1 MQAVATKLIDVTE
14 TSASK
19 IAQQWFADV
28 RKNPRTPSYHGI
40 AEDLAIPQAIDFY
53 TKFRAVFA
61 ARNPFEEAKRVYAR
75 YADESYRNGIP
86 LHEAIYAL
94 TLMRRH
100 IWLYAEFQALFLS
113 AVEQQQAVESLN
125 RTILL
130 FDYATYVITDRYQE
144 LMKAE
149 LDRRLSAL
157 RALGMEEAFTGS
169 KVGIM
174 ACLVV
179 ACAFLTYYYHAVMA
193 SGVIFT
199 HLFYIP
205 VVLAGIWWRKKGIV
219 VSVLLGLV
227 LIVSHLVFM
236 RGVALTDDMIRA
248 VMFIV
253 VSSVVALLAEGY
265 SRIGVFSPMAAPLA
279 GAARKS

>member
-14 TSASK
+14 ANAEK
-19 IAQQWFADV
+19 IARQWFADV
-28 RKNPRTPSYHGI
+28 RKNPKTPSYHNLS
-40 AEDLAIPQAIDFY
+40 EDRAIPQAVDFY
-53 TKFRAVFA
+53 QKFRGVFA
-61 ARNPFEEAKRVYAR
+61 AKSPFEEARRVYTK
-75 YADESYRNGIP
+75 YADESYRFGIP

-100 IWLYAEFQALFLS
+100 IWLYAEFQALFVS

-144 LMKAE
+144 LMKGE
-149 LDRRLSAL
+149 IDRQVSAL
-157 RALGMEEAFTGS
+157 RALGMEESFTGS

-174 ACLVV
+174 ACLMV
-179 ACAFLTYYYHAVMA
+179 ACGFLTYYYHAVMA

-205 VVLAGIWWRKKGIV
+205 IVLAGIWWRKKGIA
-219 VSVLLGLV
+219 VSVLLGLI
-227 LIVSHLVFM
+227 LIGSHLIFM
-236 RGVALTDDMIRA
+236 KGVPLTDDLIRA
-248 VMFIV
+248 IMFVV
-253 VSSVVALLAEGY
+253 VSSVVALLAEG
-265 SRIGVFSPMAAPLA
+265 FSKIEVLYRSAPQA
-279 GAARKS
+279 GTAVET

>member
-14 TSASK
+14 TNAEK
-19 IAQQWFADV
+19 IARQWFADV
-28 RKNPRTPSYHGI
+28 RKNPKTPSYHTI
-40 AEDLAIPQAIDFY
+40 AEDKAIPQAVDFY

-61 ARNPFEEAKRVYAR
+61 AKSPFEEARRVYAK

-100 IWLYAEFQALFLS
+100 IWLYAEFQALFIS

-130 FDYATYVITDRYQE
+130 FDYATYVISDRYQE
-144 LMKAE
+144 LMKGE
-149 LDRRLSAL
+149 VDKQLMAL
-157 RALGMEEAFTGS
+157 RALGMEESFTGS

-174 ACLVV
+174 ACLLV
-179 ACAFLTYYYHAVMA
+179 ACGFLTYYYHAVMA

-205 VVLAGIWWRKKGIV
+205 IVLAGIW
-219 VSVLLGLV
+219 
-227 LIVSHLVFM
+227 
-236 RGVALTDDMIRA
+236 
-248 VMFIV
+248 
-253 VSSVVALLAEGY
+253 
-265 SRIGVFSPMAAPLA
+265 
-279 GAARKS
+279 

>member
-219 VSVLLGLV
+219 VSVHLGLV
-227 LIVSHLVFM
+227 LIVSHLLFM
-236 RGVALTDDMIRA
+236 RGSALTDDVIRA
-248 VMFIV
+248 VMFVV

>member
-14 TSASK
+14 TNAEK
-19 IAQQWFADV
+19 IARQWFADV
-28 RKNPRTPSYHGI
+28 RKNPKTPSYHTL
-40 AEDLAIPQAIDFY
+40 AEDRAIPQAVDFY

-61 ARNPFEEAKRVYAR
+61 AKSPFEEARRVYAK
-75 YADESYRNGIP
+75 YADESYRIGIP

-100 IWLYAEFQALFLS
+100 IWLYAEFQALFIS

-130 FDYATYVITDRYQE
+130 FDYATYVITERYQE
-144 LMKAE
+144 LMKGE
-149 LDRRLSAL
+149 IDRQLGAL
-157 RALGMEEAFTGS
+157 RALGMEESFTGS

-174 ACLVV
+174 ACLLV
-179 ACAFLTYYYHAVMA
+179 ACGFLTYYYHAVMA

-205 VVLAGIWWRKKGIV
+205 IVLAGVWWRKKGIY
-219 VSVLLGLV
+219 VSVLLGLI
-227 LIVSHLVFM
+227 LISSHLIILK
-236 RGVALTDDMIRA
+236 GVPLTDDLIRA
-248 VMFIV
+248 IMFIV
-253 VSSVVALLAEGY
+253 VSAVVALLAEGFTKIEILY
-265 SRIGVFSPMAAPLA
+265 KTVPRSGTAQEA
-279 GAARKS
+279 

>member
-227 LIVSHLVFM
+227 LIVSHLLFM
-236 RGVALTDDMIRA
+236 RGSALTDDVIRA
-248 VMFIV
+248 VMFVV